1 MDNPRDL
8 RSLLSA
14 VRRRWRAEVILRAG
28 GRAAAAAAALLVAAL
43 VAAGLLRPGDG
54 ALALLVSALFLAAVA
69 AAAAI
74 AWRLP
79 RAPRDRQVARFIEEQ
94 VAARGDLV
102 PLNDVLVSAVR
113 DDAAPA
119 AALPS
124 TPTFHAL
131 VVEDALRRLTGIG
144 PQDIVTPAAMRRA
157 ISQAVAGAVAL
168 ALAAVLAWPVLARAS
183 ETLWVALFPRSIQLA
198 VFPGDTRLPAGQP
211 LTIRASVRSG
221 KTLLTGFTPS
231 LAVSAGGEERVVGM
245 SRQGDAF
252 EFSFESIDRTFRY
265 RVTAGSARSAEYTVT
280 ALFAP
285 RVQRI
290 DLRYEYPAF
299 TKLAPRDDDD
309 GGDIYAP
316 AGTKIRFRIHADK
329 PIASGRLMFGRPERP
344 SAGVA
349 SAGASS
355 LAFSR
360 TGERVVE
367 GELILSKDDSYRI
380 GLTAE
385 DGLQSTDDTE
395 YFIRVM
401 DDRPPEVRIMRP
413 AGDQQITPLEEV
425 AIEARADDDHGI
437 SRFELVYAVAGQSPK
452 VIPFDKATGN
462 DQSKVGTHVV
472 AAEDLRVRPGDVIS
486 YYARA
491 LDVGR
496 GKRPTETRSDMYFL
510 EVRPFSEEYVLAQ
523 SQGMTGL
530 ASEQIES
537 LIAAQK
543 EIINATWNIERRA
556 GSGAGRSADDI
567 NAIAGAQAELKARAE
582 QMISRTGRPRGVF
595 RDPMQIAPQLRPP
608 STRSG
613 GDPVATAIQAMG
625 RAIDQLQGQRTGE
638 ALPHEMAALQGLLQ
652 AQAEIRRREISQQTG
667 SSLAGL
673 GRQGQDLSALFD
685 KELQRQQ
692 RTNYETR
699 SQLEDTSDRQ
709 DGESAL
715 DRIRDLARRQEEL
728 SRRLRELANAST
740 TPEERKRQL
749 EKLTREQEALRE
761 QAEQVAREM
770 GQQGEQRG
778 STSHQAQGG
787 GEMREAANEMSGS
800 AGELRRDSPASA
812 AERAARAAAQLRK
825 LEQQLQGDSA
835 DARQRAAGELRLE
848 AQQIADEQRR
858 IAGDVERLEKASAN
872 ANADA
877 WRRLAGEKENLADRV
892 DDMQRAAERLAAA
905 EKRDLT
911 RKPGQNS
918 EVGQQAAAVAR
929 DLVNQR
935 LANRMRELA
944 QQMRSGNGTE
954 SPASRS
960 SKPAPARP
968 SAEAER
974 QIARALD
981 QAVERLGGATGDAQE
996 LARQL
1001 DETRAIRERLDR
1013 LQRDVK
1019 EAESRPT
1026 PGRQGR
1032 AGTPANGSG
1041 DSVQRL
1047 REDYAKELQRT
1058 RETLSRLQQS
1068 SPGAGVAGTTP
1079 ENHEWSVTDQGTEAF
1094 KQDFSKWELLRKD
1107 IDSALERYEALLLA
1121 RAARRSVQDRLSGG
1135 GSDRVPDA
1143 YRQLIARY
1151 YESLARKK

>member
-14 VRRRWRAEVILRAG
+14 VRRRWRAEVILRAA
-28 GRAAAAAAALLVAAL
+28 GRAAAAAAALLLAAL
-43 VAAGLLRPGDG
+43 VAAGLLKPGDG
-54 ALALLVSALFLAAVA
+54 ALALLVSTLFLAAVA

-79 RAPRDRQVARFIEEQ
+79 RAPRDPQVARFIEER
-94 VAARGDLV
+94 VAARGDLA
-102 PLNDVLVSAVR
+102 PLNDALVSAVPDTAD
-113 DDAAPA
+113 DDAASA

-124 TPTFHAL
+124 TATFRAL

-157 ISQAVAGAVAL
+157 TSEAVAGGVAL

-183 ETLWVALFPRSIQLA
+183 ETLWVALFPRSVQVA

-211 LTIRASVRSG
+211 LTIRASVLSG

-231 LAVSAGGEERVVGM
+231 LAVSAGGDERVVGM
-245 SRQGDAF
+245 SRRGDAF

-280 ALFAP
+280 ALFPP

-316 AGTKIRFRIHADK
+316 AGTKIRFRVHADK
-329 PIASGRLMFGRPERP
+329 PIASGRLMLGPRDRP
-344 SAGVA
+344 SA
-349 SAGASS
+349 AGATGAASS
-355 LAFSR
+355 LPFSR
-360 TGERVVE
+360 TGERVLE

-385 DGLQSTDDTE
+385 DGLASTDDTE

-437 SRFELVYAVAGQSPK
+437 TRFELVYAVAGRSPK
-452 VIPFDKATGN
+452 VIPFDRATGN
-462 DQSKVGTHVV
+462 DQSKVGTHVL
-472 AAEDLRVRPGDVIS
+472 AAEDLRVQPGDVIT

-582 QMISRTGRPRGVF
+582 QMVSRTARPRGVF
-595 RDPMQIAPQLRPP
+595 RDPMQIAPQLRAP

-613 GDPVATAIQAMG
+613 GDPVAAAIQAMG
-625 RAIDQLQGQRTGE
+625 RALDQLQGQRTGE

-652 AQAEIRRREISQQTG
+652 AQAEIRRREVSQQTG

-728 SRRLRELANAST
+728 SRRLRELANASM
-740 TPEERKRQL
+740 TPEDRKRQL

-778 STSHQAQGG
+778 STSQQAQGGG

-825 LEQQLQGDSA
+825 LEQQLQGDSP

-892 DDMQRAAERLAAA
+892 DEMQRTAERLAAA
-905 EKRDLT
+905 EKQDPT

-918 EVGQQAAAVAR
+918 EIGQQAAAVAR
-929 DLVNQR
+929 DLANQR
-935 LANRMRELA
+935 VGNRMRELA
-944 QQMRSGNGTE
+944 QQMRSGNGAE
-954 SPASRS
+954 PPGGRS

-1001 DETRAIRERLDR
+1001 DETQAIRERLDR
-1013 LQRDVK
+1013 LQRQVK
-1019 EAESRPT
+1019 DAESRPS

-1041 DSVQRL
+1041 DSVQRT

-1058 RETLSRLQQS
+1058 RDTLSRLQQS

-1079 ENHEWSVTDQGTEAF
+1079 
-1094 KQDFSKWELLRKD
+1094 
-1107 IDSALERYEALLLA
+1107 
-1121 RAARRSVQDRLSGG
+1121 
-1135 GSDRVPDA
+1135 
-1143 YRQLIARY
+1143 
-1151 YESLARKK
+1151 